1 MVVVVVV
8 VVVSFAILL
17 FVWKGKIFVGFERV
31 GVMAGS
37 GGRGLLSL
45 AQGLMMGRSNNGGNL
60 LGLAGRRT
68 CFRASSSSS
77 VWWEES
83 SDVADDGG
91 SSSGSRVVEQVLHE
105 FRIQKAAPDWLPF
118 LPGGSFWVPPA
129 EEEEED
135 RKSYIPSF
143 DNATEG
149 EVLALMMPM
158 GWPGPDTVPEGKNL
172 LAAVLQ
178 SLLVCISTTFVHN
191 LKGSQH
197 DCSRHDITML
207 GFLQSS

>member
-1 MVVVVVV
+1 VVVVVV
-8 VVVSFAILL
+8 VVVCFAILL
-17 FVWKGKIFVGFERV
+17 FVWKGKIFWGFGRV

-83 SDVADDGG
+83 SDVADEGG

-129 EEEEED
+129 EEEED

-158 GWPGPDTVPEGKNL
+158 GWPGPDTVPEAL
-172 LAAVLQ
+172 CAVPETVN
-178 SLLVCISTTFVHN
+178 S
-191 LKGSQH
+191 
-197 DCSRHDITML
+197 
-207 GFLQSS
+207 